1 MKKVRLMVAIIAGI
15 VFVLTVVGC
24 ATGKTSE
31 QETKN
36 QKKQLLIEYE
46 NIDWDGAVAGKDM
59 PEWPYYLED
68 EGLDAL
74 DDYPGIREKIGNNKF
89 FLTQGANKDKK
100 LAREEARN
108 TLSFQIAQQLNTNA
122 ITTFDEVID
131 DREQAQE
138 TINAVASKA
147 VFTGFER
154 VAETWVFRLKIDH
167 TKNDKTTEEYTYYD
181 IFVCDRDV
189 FQRQLDK
196 YLSEIIGEVVKSENM
211 QRANQLRD
219 GLVNELMNSDTA
231 LLQNTDDTSSLDVT
245 LRVYN

>member
-1 MKKVRLMVAIIAGI
+1 MKKVRMMAAIVAGI
-15 VFVLTVVGC
+15 ALVLMVVGC
-24 ATGKTSE
+24 ATTQTAE
-31 QETKN
+31 QETKT
-36 QKKQLLIEYE
+36 QKKQNLIEYE
-46 NIDWDGAVAGKDM
+46 NIDWDGAVAGKDL
-59 PEWPYYLED
+59 PEWPYYLDD

-89 FLTQGANKDKK
+89 FLTQGSNKDKK

-122 ITTFDEVID
+122 ITTFNEVID

-147 VFTGFER
+147 KFTGFER

-181 IFVCDRDV
+181 IFVCERDV
-189 FQRQLDK
+189 FERQLNK
-196 YLSEIIGEVVKSENM
+196 YLSDIIGEVVKSENM
-211 QRANQLRD
+211 QRANELRD
-219 GLVNELMNSDTA
+219 GLVDELMNNDTA
-231 LLQNTDDTSSLDVT
+231 LIQDADSNSLDVT